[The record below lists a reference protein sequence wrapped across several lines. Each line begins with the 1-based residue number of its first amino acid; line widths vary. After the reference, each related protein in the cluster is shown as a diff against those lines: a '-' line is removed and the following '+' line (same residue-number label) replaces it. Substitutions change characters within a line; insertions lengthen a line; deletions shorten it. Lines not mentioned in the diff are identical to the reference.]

1 MFHITKAIL
10 FLVHDFLKN
19 KLFLLLFLLKVSC
32 TIKSSNKSRNI
43 PIITRISDIND
54 NAPLFTNVP
63 YETTVPEVS

>member
-1 MFHITKAIL
+1 MWYIISLKSL
-10 FLVHDFLKN
+10 FIY
-19 KLFLLLFLLKVSC
+19 LLKVSC

-63 YETTVPEVS
+63 YETTVPEVSELFNL